1 MNRIETDRL
10 ILRDWKETD
19 YLDLYEFIS
28 DDRVAQNTGY
38 KAIKD
43 LQASKNIIRTCI
55 LHSQSYAIE
64 LKSEKKVI
72 GSIGIEDIAIDK
84 ESQHLK
90 QRYIGYTLN
99 SSYWGNGYATE
110 AVKFLIQ
117 YLFEELNL
125 DLVWSSHYDF
135 NIRSRRVLEKSGL
148 QYKYSRE
155 VMLKALGNKTASEM
169 FYAMHKDGR
178 AKCEQ

>member
-1 MNRIETDRL
+1 MNSIETERL
-10 ILRDWKETD
+10 ILRGWKESD

-28 DDRVAQNTGY
+28 DDRVSQNAGY
-38 KAIKD
+38 KTIKD
-43 LQASKNIIRTCI
+43 IEASKNIIKTYI
-55 LHSQSYAIE
+55 LHNQSYAIE

-72 GSIGIEDIAIDK
+72 GSIGIDDIAIDK
-84 ESQHLK
+84 ESKHLK

-99 SSYWGNGYATE
+99 SNYWGNGYATE
-110 AVKFLIQ
+110 AVKFLIR

-135 NIRSRRVLEKSGL
+135 NTKSKRVLEKSGL
-148 QYKYSRE
+148 EYKYSRE

-169 FYAMHKDGR
+169 FYTLHNDG
-178 AKCEQ
+178 

>member
-1 MNRIETDRL
+1 LNCIETDRL
-10 ILRDWKETD
+10 ILRGWKETD

-28 DDRVAQNTGY
+28 DDRVAQNAGY

-43 LQASKNIIRTCI
+43 VEASKNIIKTYI
-55 LHSQSYAIE
+55 FHNQSYAIE

-72 GSIGIEDIAIDK
+72 GSIGIDDIAMDK
-84 ESQHLK
+84 EFLHLK
-90 QRYIGYTLN
+90 QRYIEYTIN
-99 SSYWGNGYATE
+99 SKYWNNGYATE
-110 AVKFLIQ
+110 AVKFLIK

-125 DLVWSSHYDF
+125 NLVWSSHYDF
-135 NIRSRRVLEKSGL
+135 NMRSKRVLEKSGL
-148 QYKYSRE
+148 EYKYSRE